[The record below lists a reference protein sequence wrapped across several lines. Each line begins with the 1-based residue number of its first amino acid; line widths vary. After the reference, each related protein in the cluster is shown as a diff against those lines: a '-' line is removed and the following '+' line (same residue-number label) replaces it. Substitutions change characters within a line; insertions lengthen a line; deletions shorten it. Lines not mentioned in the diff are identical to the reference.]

1 MRGFEQQADAL
12 VCLLY
17 DIAKLAIHEEH
28 SQDMAY
34 TDRQLDKL
42 TEELKTLL
50 ESL

>member
-1 MRGFEQQADAL
+1 MKLTEQQADAL

-42 TEELKTLL
+42 AEELKTLL